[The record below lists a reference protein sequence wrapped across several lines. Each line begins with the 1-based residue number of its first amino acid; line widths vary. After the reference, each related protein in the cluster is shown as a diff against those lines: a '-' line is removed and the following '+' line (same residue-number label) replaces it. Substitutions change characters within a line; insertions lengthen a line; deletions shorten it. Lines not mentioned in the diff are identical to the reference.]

1 MEKPL
6 IIAVANRKGGT
17 GKTTTAVNLAA
28 FWAES
33 GISTLLVD
41 MDSQGHAG
49 IGVGVQPTRGRD
61 GLHRIFQVR
70 DYKLSQA
77 VNSTFLPNLWLLPA
91 CPEYDGGGLGGDYGA
106 LTRGIAA
113 GLGQDFD
120 RIVLDTP
127 PTLGHVLMNA
137 LAAAHGIL
145 VPFIPHHLAEVGV
158 RQLAGLFYR
167 MASRHNRGLRLLGL
181 LPVMLD
187 ERMNLHRQV
196 LGRLG
201 KEFGAHK
208 MLTGIRGNIRLAE
221 AFAHGQPVGVYAPGS
236 PGERDYRRLQLEF
249 EKLLPKQMQ
258 WSVVIHEDHI
268 AGR

>member
-17 GKTTTAVNLAA
+17 GKTTTAVNLAY
-28 FWAES
+28 FWAER

-49 IGVGVQPTRGRD
+49 IGVGVHPARGRE

-70 DYKLSQA
+70 DYKLGQA
-77 VNSTFLPNLWLLPA
+77 VVSTLIPNLFLLPA

-106 LTRGIAA
+106 LSRGLAA
-113 GLGQDFD
+113 GLEHRFD
-120 RIVLDTP
+120 RIILDTP
-127 PTLGHVLMNA
+127 PTLDHVLMNA

-145 VPFIPHHLAEVGV
+145 VPFQPHHLAEVGV

-167 MASRHNRGLRLLGL
+167 IASRQNRGLRLLGL

-196 LGRLG
+196 VGRLA

-208 MLTGIRGNIRLAE
+208 MLSGIRGNIRLAE
-221 AFAHGQPVGVYAPGS
+221 AFAHGLPVGLYAPGS
-236 PGERDYRRLQLEF
+236 PGERDYRRLVDEF
-249 EKLLPKQMQ
+249 EKLLPDQLQ
-258 WSVVIHEDHI
+258 WSVVHEEHI